1 MLAQVWVR
9 EDDEDDWCTGCTG
22 LTLSYKNDLKRDAVE
37 SSGEL

>member
-9 EDDEDDWCTGCTG
+9 EDDEDDFCTG